1 MRGGGEAG
9 GRAVVFDT
17 SEEGKSV
24 ILFYYFFLRGG
35 GGLYCACGNAVMQS
49 ALRRCEGAVSE
60 RMQKNNNWNE
70 GSDDTAGLS
79 LSFSGC

>member
-17 SEEGKSV
+17 SQEGKSV
-24 ILFYYFFLRGG
+24 ILFFFEGG
-35 GGLYCACGNAVMQS
+35 GGLYSACGSAVMQS

-60 RMQKNNNWNE
+60 RMQKNNNWNG

>member
-1 MRGGGEAG
+1 MKA
-9 GRAVVFDT
+9 
-17 SEEGKSV
+17 SL
-24 ILFYYFFLRGG
+24 LFYFFFVFE

-60 RMQKNNNWNE
+60 RILKNNNWNG

>member
-1 MRGGGEAG
+1 M
-9 GRAVVFDT
+9 
-17 SEEGKSV
+17 
-24 ILFYYFFLRGG
+24 LFYLFIYFLRGG
-35 GGLYCACGNAVMQS
+35 LYYACGNAVMQS

-60 RMQKNNNWNE
+60 RIQKNNNWNG